1 MELLTR
7 IQLKAY
13 LKSPNF
19 TIDDEVRDFSYR
31 TCTSNCLIHFYKRD
45 ELCCDKMTAKT
56 APAGSKGGQGLMR
69 SKNSKPEEIR
79 RSNIMAAKALSDAIR
94 TSLGPRGMDK
104 MIQDAKGEVTI
115 TNDGAT
121 ILNQMKVVH
130 PAARML
136 VELSKAQGIEAGD
149 GTTSVCVMAGSL
161 LDAADKLLKKGI
173 HPTTI
178 SESFQ
183 KAAGKSVEILTA
195 MSTPVDL
202 SDKESLLKASNT
214 SLNSKVVSQNS
225 AELSPIAVDA
235 VLKIIDP
242 ARENSVNLKDIK
254 IIKKLGGTVDD
265 TELVDGMVFEQKA
278 ANINGPK
285 KCEKAQIGFIQFCV
299 SPPKTDMDNQV
310 VVSDYAAMD
319 RVLREER
326 AYILN
331 IVKQIKKAGCN
342 VVLIQKSILR
352 DGLSDLAIHF
362 FDKMKIMVVKDIERE
377 DVDFL
382 CKTIGCRPIASLDHF
397 TAENLASADLV
408 EEMQTGSSKC
418 VKITGMATPGKT
430 CSIIIRG
437 SNKLVLEEADR
448 SIHDALCVIRCLVK
462 KRFLIAGGGAPET
475 EVSRELMLHAN
486 TLAGAEAYCFKQFA
500 DAMEVIPYTLAE
512 NAGLNPIATVTEL
525 RNKHAQGEK
534 TAGINVR
541 KGAITNILK
550 IDDIVNVMRG

>member
-1 MELLTR
+1 
-7 IQLKAY
+7 
-13 LKSPNF
+13 
-19 TIDDEVRDFSYR
+19 
-31 TCTSNCLIHFYKRD
+31 
-45 ELCCDKMTAKT
+45 MTAAGT
-56 APAGSKGGQGLMR
+56 APASAGKKGDGLMK

-79 RSNIMAAKALSDAIR
+79 SSNIQAAKALSDAIR

-136 VELSKAQGIEAGD
+136 VELSKAQDIEAGD

-173 HPTTI
+173 HPTSI
-178 SESFQ
+178 SDSFQ
-183 KAAGKSVEILTA
+183 KAAAKSVEILTA

-235 VLKIIDP
+235 VLNIIDP
-242 ARENSVNLKDIK
+242 AKENNVNLKDIK
-254 IIKKLGGTVDD
+254 IIKKIGGTVDD

-278 ANINGPK
+278 ANVNGPK
-285 KCEKAQIGFIQFCV
+285 KIEKAKIGFIQFCV

-326 AYILN
+326 AYLLN

-342 VVLIQKSILR
+342 VLLIQKSILR
-352 DGLSDLAIHF
+352 DALSDLATHF

-377 DVDFL
+377 DVEFL
-382 CKTIGCRPIASLDHF
+382 CKTLGCRPIASLDHF
-397 TAENLASADLV
+397 TAENLVSAEMV
-408 EEMQTGSSKC
+408 EEVQTGSSKC

-437 SNKLVLEEADR
+437 SNKLMLEEADR

-486 TLAGAEAYCFKQFA
+486 TLTGADAYCFKAFA
-500 DAMEVIPYTLAE
+500 EALEIIPYTLAE
-512 NAGLNPIATVTEL
+512 NAGLNPIGTVTEL
-525 RNKHAQGEK
+525 RNRHAQGEK
-534 TAGINVR
+534 TSGINVR
-541 KGAITNILK
+541 KGAITNILEENVVQPLLVSTSAITLASETVRSILK
-550 IDDIVNVMRG
+550 IDDIVNTIR

>member
-1 MELLTR
+1 M
-7 IQLKAY
+7 K
-13 LKSPNF
+13 
-19 TIDDEVRDFSYR
+19 
-31 TCTSNCLIHFYKRD
+31 
-45 ELCCDKMTAKT
+45 
-56 APAGSKGGQGLMR
+56 

-79 RSNIMAAKALSDAIR
+79 KSNIQAAKALSDAIR

-136 VELSKAQGIEAGD
+136 VELSKAQDIEAGD
-149 GTTSVCVMAGSL
+149 GKSILICPGLKTPTLCVICKQKRHKCILIFSGTTSVCVLAGSL
-161 LDAADKLLKKGI
+161 LDAADKLLQKGI
-173 HPTTI
+173 HPTSI

-183 KAAGKSVEILTA
+183 KAASKSVEILTSMA
-195 MSTPVDL
+195 TPVEM

-242 ARENSVNLKDIK
+242 AKENNVNLKDIK

-278 ANINGPK
+278 ANVNGPK
-285 KCEKAQIGFIQFCV
+285 KIEKAKIGFIQFCV

-326 AYILN
+326 AYLLN

-342 VVLIQKSILR
+342 VLLIQKSILR
-352 DGLSDLAIHF
+352 DALSDLATHF

-377 DVDFL
+377 DVEFL
-382 CKTIGCRPIASLDHF
+382 CKTLGCRPIASLDHF
-397 TAENLASADLV
+397 TAENLVSAEMV
-408 EEMQTGSSKC
+408 EEVQTGSSKC
-418 VKITGMATPGKT
+418 VKITGMATPGRT
-430 CSIIIRG
+430 CSVIIRG
-437 SNKLVLEEADR
+437 SNKLMLEEADR

-475 EVSRELMLHAN
+475 EVSR
-486 TLAGAEAYCFKQFA
+486 
-500 DAMEVIPYTLAE
+500 
-512 NAGLNPIATVTEL
+512 
-525 RNKHAQGEK
+525 
-534 TAGINVR
+534 
-541 KGAITNILK
+541 
-550 IDDIVNVMRG
+550 

>member
-1 MELLTR
+1 
-7 IQLKAY
+7 
-13 LKSPNF
+13 
-19 TIDDEVRDFSYR
+19 
-31 TCTSNCLIHFYKRD
+31 
-45 ELCCDKMTAKT
+45 
-56 APAGSKGGQGLMR
+56 
-69 SKNSKPEEIR
+69 
-79 RSNIMAAKALSDAIR
+79 
-94 TSLGPRGMDK
+94 MDK

-121 ILNQMKVVH
+121 ILNQMGVVH
-130 PAARML
+130 PAAKML
-136 VELSKAQGIEAGD
+136 VELSKAQDIEAGD
-149 GTTSVCVMAGSL
+149 GTTSVVVTAGSL
-161 LDAADKLLKKGI
+161 LDAADKLLQKGI

-183 KAAGKSVEILTA
+183 KAAGKAVDILTDMA
-195 MSTPVDL
+195 TPLDL
-202 SDKESLLKASNT
+202 TDRESLLKAANT

-235 VLKIIDP
+235 VLKVIDP
-242 ARENSVNLKDIK
+242 ARENNVNLKDIK

-265 TELVDGMVFEQKA
+265 TELVEGMVFEQKA
-278 ANINGPK
+278 ANVNGPK
-285 KCEKAQIGFIQFCV
+285 KVEKAKVG
-299 SPPKTDMDNQV
+299 
-310 VVSDYAAMD
+310 
-319 RVLREER
+319 
-326 AYILN
+326 
-331 IVKQIKKAGCN
+331 
-342 VVLIQKSILR
+342 LIQKSILR
-352 DGLSDLAIHF
+352 DGLSDLAVHF

-397 TAENLASADLV
+397 IAENLASADLV

-486 TLAGAEAYCFKQFA
+486 TLAGADAYCFKAFA
-500 DAMEVIPYTLAE
+500 EAMEVIPYTLAE
-512 NAGLNPIATVTEL
+512 NAGLNPIGTVTEL
-525 RNKHAQGEK
+525 RNRHAQGEK

-541 KGAITNILK
+541 KGAITNILEE
-550 IDDIVNVMRG
+550 NVVQPLLVSTSAITLASETVRSILNT

>member
-1 MELLTR
+1 M
-7 IQLKAY
+7 
-13 LKSPNF
+13 S
-19 TIDDEVRDFSYR
+19 
-31 TCTSNCLIHFYKRD
+31 
-45 ELCCDKMTAKT
+45 
-56 APAGSKGGQGLMR
+56 

-79 RSNIMAAKALSDAIR
+79 KSNIQAAKALSDAIR

-121 ILNQMKVVH
+121 ILSQMNVVH

-136 VELSKAQGIEAGD
+136 VELSKAQDIEAGD
-149 GTTSVCVMAGSL
+149 GTTSVCVLAGSFL
-161 LDAADKLLKKGI
+161 EAADKLLKKGI

-178 SESFQ
+178 SDSFQ
-183 KAAGKSVEILTA
+183 RAAEKSTEILTSMA
-195 MSTPVDL
+195 IPLDL
-202 SDKESLLKASNT
+202 TDRESLLKAANT

-235 VLKIIDP
+235 VLKVVDP
-242 ARENSVNLKDIK
+242 ARESNVNLKDIK

-265 TELVDGMVFEQKA
+265 TELVDGLVFTEKA
-278 ANINGPK
+278 ANVNGPK
-285 KCEKAQIGFIQFCV
+285 KIEKAKIGLIQFCV

-342 VVLIQKSILR
+342 VLLIQKSILR
-352 DGLSDLAIHF
+352 DALSDLAVHF

-377 DVDFL
+377 DIEHV
-382 CKTIGCRPIASLDHF
+382 CKTLGCRPIASLDHF
-397 TAENLASADLV
+397 TADNLVSAEMV
-408 EEMQTGSSKC
+408 EEIQTGSSKC
-418 VKITGMATPGKT
+418 VKVTGIANPGKT
-430 CSIIIRG
+430 VSIIIRG

-475 EVSRELMLHAN
+475 EMSRELMLHAN
-486 TLAGAEAYCFKQFA
+486 TVAGADAYCFKAFA
-500 DAMEVIPYTLAE
+500 EAMEIIPYTLAE
-512 NAGLNPIATVTEL
+512 NAGLNPIGTVTEL
-525 RNKHAQGEK
+525 RNRHAQGEK

-541 KGAITNILK
+541 KGAITNILEENVVQPLLVSTSAVTLASETVRSILK
-550 IDDIVNVMRG
+550 IDDIVNTVRG